1 MKKTLL
7 VILSLGF
14 FYSAT
19 LCTAVDIA
27 ALLATGQQYENEQ
40 RWSEAFSIYSEVLK
54 FDPQNAMG
62 HYRLGQV
69 SERLGA
75 IESALKSYQEALRF
89 NPGMTEAKRALAGYY
104 VNQGI
109 GFRRN
114 NQSTDAVR
122 ALQQALSYEPA
133 SVGAHFELGQEFE
146 QQRQFES
153 AITEYQETIKLDANH
168 SAAHTRLAAVYASQ
182 GRHEE
187 AVREFQEVL
196 RLNPEDPAAHHG
208 LGVAYS
214 ELGQREQAI
223 AALKQ
228 AIRFYLRS
236 GHRDKA
242 QPAYALQKKLEAEQ
256 FSAPSAGKKR

>member
-1 MKKTLL
+1 MKKALCIIISSS
-7 VILSLGF
+7 VIFAASLC
-14 FYSAT
+14 A
-19 LCTAVDIA
+19 AVDIA
-27 ALLATGQQYENEQ
+27 ALLATGQQYETEQ
-40 RWSEAFSIYSEVLK
+40 HWSEAFSIYTEVLK
-54 FDPQNAMG
+54 FDPNNAVG

-89 NPGMTEAKRALAGYY
+89 NPGMTEAKQALAGYY

-114 NQSTDAVR
+114 NQSADAVH
-122 ALQQALSYEPA
+122 ALQQALTYEPA

-146 QQRQFES
+146 QQKQSES
-153 AITEYQETIKLDANH
+153 AITEYQETIKLDANY
-168 SAAHTRLAAVYASQ
+168 SAAHLRLANVYTSQ

-187 AVREFQEVL
+187 AIREFQEVL
-196 RLNPEDPAAHHG
+196 RLNAEDAEAHHG

-223 AALKQ
+223 ATLKQ

-236 GHRDKA
+236 GKRDKA
-242 QPAYALQKKLEAEQ
+242 QPAYTLQKKLEAEQ
-256 FSAPSAGKKR
+256 FSTPSAGKKK